1 MPQDLNEPRRTQKL
15 SGHIESFA
23 FFLSS
28 DGAFQGQAGF
38 QRDRLEQRLRLDLR
52 RLRRRHQSVRQR
64 AEAEAQLAAVANHFK
79 LICQRFGAPPV
90 HCLDRRSDDDDQEL
104 RRPFSFE
111 RVRCN

>member
-1 MPQDLNEPRRTQKL
+1 MSQEEHKNYLGTSRQ
-15 SGHIESFA
+15 FA

-90 HCLDRRSDDDDQEL
+90 HCLDRRSDEQ
-104 RRPFSFE
+104 
-111 RVRCN
+111 